1 MSSHRQV
8 GFALVGV
15 GSIGEVHASNLAS
28 KIYNARLEALVD
40 SDSKRLESAARK
52 LGVAKAHTDLDSV
65 LSDDSVEAVVLA
77 VPTFLKLDMVKRAA
91 AAGKHIFTEKPMGL
105 TLRQADEMAEA
116 VKKGG
121 VKLQVGYQRRFDHA
135 YLKARRAVEEGS
147 LGKLEMVSSRTRDPP
162 GNPQGWLTDP
172 ALSGGIWLD
181 TVTHDIDSIRFLTGC
196 EITKVYAEAATL
208 VYEQL
213 KPKGDYDN
221 LVMTMKL
228 SNGALAY
235 IDSCAYTPYG
245 YDIRVELVGTKAAAV
260 IEMGNNTSYNL
271 LGPTTAQVNDAPQS
285 YPERFAQAYHD
296 EMEDFA
302 RCIIEDK
309 SPRAG
314 LAEGRAANEVG
325 LAAWD
330 SFKQGRPVSISGG
343 S

>member
-1 MSSHRQV
+1 M
-8 GFALVGV
+8 GV

-40 SDSKRLESAARK
+40 SEPKRLETAARR
-52 LGVAKAHTDLDSV
+52 LGVSKTHTDFDSV
-65 LSDDSVEAVVLA
+65 LSDDKVEAVVLA
-77 VPTFLKLDMVKRAA
+77 VPTFLKLDMVKKAA
-91 AAGKHIFTEKPMGL
+91 AARKHIFTEKPMGL
-105 TLRQADEMAEA
+105 TLQQADQMAEA

-121 VKLQVGYQRRFDHA
+121 VKLQVGFQRRFDHA
-135 YLKARRAVEEGS
+135 YLKARKAVEEGS
-147 LGKLEMVSSRTRDPP
+147 LGTLEMVSSRTRDPP

-196 EITKVYAEAATL
+196 EITKIYAEATTL

-235 IDSCAYTPYG
+235 VDSCAYTPYG

-260 IEMGNNTSYNL
+260 IEMGTNSGYNL
-271 LGPTTAQVNDAPQS
+271 LSSPNTSPDTPQS
-285 YPERFAQAYHD
+285 YPERFAMAYRD

-314 LAEGRAANEVG
+314 LVEGRAANEVC
-325 LAAWD
+325 LAAWE
-330 SFKQGRPVSISGG
+330 SCKQGRPVTIGRS
-343 S
+343 

>member
-15 GSIGEVHASNLAS
+15 GSIGEVHASNLAT
-28 KIYNARLEALVD
+28 KIPNARLEALVD
-40 SDSKRLESAARK
+40 SEPNRLESAARK
-52 LGVAKAHTDLDSV
+52 LGVSKAHKDFDSV
-65 LSDDSVEAVVLA
+65 LSDEKVEAVVLA
-77 VPTFLKLDMVKRAA
+77 VPSFLKLDMVKKAA
-91 AAGKHIFTEKPMGL
+91 AAGKHIFSEKPMGL
-105 TLRQADEMAEA
+105 TLQQSDEMADA

-121 VKLQVGYQRRFDHA
+121 VKLQVGYQRRFDPA
-135 YLKARRAVEEGS
+135 YLKARKAVEDGS
-147 LGKLEMVSSRTRDPP
+147 LGTLEMVSSRTRDPP

-181 TVTHDIDSIRFLTGC
+181 TVTHDIDSIRFLTGS
-196 EITKVYAEAATL
+196 EITKVYAEATTL

-221 LVMTMKL
+221 LIMTMKL

-245 YDIRVELVGTKAAAV
+245 YDIRVEVVGTKAAAV
-260 IEMGNNTSYNL
+260 IEMGNNSAYNL
-271 LGPTTAQVNDAPQS
+271 LGPATTQVNDAPQS
-285 YPERFAQAYHD
+285 YPERFAQAYRD
-296 EMEDFA
+296 EMEGFA

-309 SPRAG
+309 DPRPG

-325 LAAWD
+325 LAARE
-330 SFKQGRPVSISGG
+330 SFKQGRPVTIGRS
-343 S
+343 